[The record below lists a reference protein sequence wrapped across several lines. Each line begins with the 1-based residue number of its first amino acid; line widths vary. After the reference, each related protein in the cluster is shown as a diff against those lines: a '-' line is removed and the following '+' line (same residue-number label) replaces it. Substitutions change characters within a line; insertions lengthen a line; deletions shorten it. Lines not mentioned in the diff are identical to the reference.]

1 MLHTQEIWTI
11 TKTELQ
17 KFKRF
22 DIQTRLIRNKKKKL
36 SPKEII
42 SKYNLD
48 RVSNSQNI
56 DMLDETVKLAY
67 S

>member
-1 MLHTQEIWTI
+1 MKNSKETWTI

-17 KFKRF
+17 KFKRL

-42 SKYNLD
+42 VKYNLD
-48 RVSNSQNI
+48 RVWDSQDI

-67 S
+67 N

>member
-1 MLHTQEIWTI
+1 MLHTQEKWII

-17 KFKRF
+17 KIKRL
-22 DIQTRLIRNKKKKL
+22 DIQTRLIRNKSKKL

-42 SKYNLD
+42 VKYNLD
-48 RVSNSQNI
+48 RISDFRNI